1 MELLKK
7 IQLFNDLRDSYNLD
21 EQAIIVKGFFIEAN
35 KNIKL
40 LKKKQSN
47 FFNDYFKELGRKEN
61 GVPVHANNREC
72 FHYLNKEY
80 RKQNGKLVYA
90 SYDGFSKDYN
100 RMFEK

>member
-40 LKKKQSN
+40 LKKKQS
-47 FFNDYFKELGRKEN
+47 F
-61 GVPVHANNREC
+61 
-72 FHYLNKEY
+72 
-80 RKQNGKLVYA
+80 Q
-90 SYDGFSKDYN
+90 
-100 RMFEK
+100 